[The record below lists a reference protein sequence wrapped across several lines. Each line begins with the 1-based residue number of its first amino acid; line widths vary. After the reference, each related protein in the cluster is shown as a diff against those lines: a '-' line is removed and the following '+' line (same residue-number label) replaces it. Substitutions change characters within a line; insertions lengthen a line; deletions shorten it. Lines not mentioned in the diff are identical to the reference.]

1 VLLPVLTRTSTQR
14 ETTMG
19 RFRRPTTRT
28 TPSRA
33 AAGRSQRAG
42 PPLGT
47 YPEAATDEAALRF
60 HVQLVRQH
68 TRSLSSALNVAR
80 LARVV
85 ARSRR

>member
-1 VLLPVLTRTSTQR
+1 
-14 ETTMG
+14 MG

-28 TPSRA
+28 TPSRG

-68 TRSLSSALNVAR
+68 TRSLSRALNVAR